1 MEAILNYLYEHCIED
16 ESCIRSYKENLY
28 FSFANFNVII
38 CYSGIEEELLEGAF
52 RLSEVDFTLFQSEHL
67 KEVRIE
73 STVSLDSIEDGV
85 EKSLSWQMYFLL
97 QKIGGQFGQD
107 SIAYYNIG
115 TLCVDDGGGGC
126 AELYEYG
133 YQIKIAEQYR
143 QNLDF
148 YRFLMTGIKWGE
160 DDCDIPDFYGRFVLK
175 DNSDVKILPSNTKL
189 RRLGYFKLLLKML
202 EERPV
207 PFSQLNQR
215 FERYCQEYNEAL
227 EGYKNSK
234 GNVVVTKTGNSA
246 KPYTEMALN
255 LGLIHHAAGICEVGK
270 FGKVYNILKER
281 TIEDN
286 PFALSKYDVVFF
298 LELLLKE
305 DFCFLFVI
313 LEEAYINPNPSY
325 TGLRGKFKEL
335 LLERI
340 NSMMSEVEKGNMAKI
355 LKLKLVA
362 QRIKE
367 WKKPEVYMEHVLM
380 PRLNWLYDLNLINL
394 KDNLSYDLSE
404 SGTRLFRHLVI
415 WNDLGGRKIVSSI
428 VFLNKY
434 YLKMVNSVFAFNK
447 PFKGAETFGNIQM
460 HLDESF
466 RLFRTLAPNRVT
478 FSLFASYT
486 KLMMFWHDE
495 GCCDT
500 EDLKEVFEQR
510 QLPGY
515 IYKYQEH
522 YKDGYIERK

>member
-1 MEAILNYLYEHCIED
+1 MEAILNYLYENCIEE
-16 ESCIRSYKENLY
+16 ESCIRLYNEDLY
-28 FSFANFNVII
+28 FSFAHFNVVV
-38 CYSGIEEELLEGAF
+38 CYSGIEEELFEDAF
-52 RLSEVDFTLFQSEHL
+52 RLSEVDFSLFRPEHL

-73 STVSLDSIEDGV
+73 STVSLDSIEEGV
-85 EKSLSWQMYFLL
+85 KKSVSCQMYLLL
-97 QKIGGQFGQD
+97 QKIEGRFGPD
-107 SIAYYNIG
+107 SIVCYNIG
-115 TLCVDDGGGGC
+115 TLCVDDGGGMC
-126 AELYEYG
+126 PELSEYG
-133 YQIKIAEQYR
+133 YRIKIAEPYR
-143 QNLDF
+143 QDLDF
-148 YRFLMTGIKWGE
+148 YHFLMAEIEWRG
-160 DDCDIPDFYGRFVLK
+160 DDFDIPDFYGKSVLK

-227 EGYKNSK
+227 EGYKNTK

-255 LGLIHHAAGICEVGK
+255 LGLIHHAAGIGEVGK
-270 FGKVYNILKER
+270 FGKVYNILKEK
-281 TIEDN
+281 TTVDN
-286 PFALSKYDVVFF
+286 PFVLSKYDVVFF
-298 LELLLKE
+298 LEILLKE
-305 DFCFLFVI
+305 DFYFLFVI
-313 LEEAYINPNPSY
+313 LEEAFINPGPSY
-325 TGLRGKFKEL
+325 NSLRVKFKEL

-340 NSMMSEVEKGNMAKI
+340 NSMIAEGEKGNMAKM
-355 LKLKLVA
+355 LKLKAVA

-380 PRLNWLYDLNLINL
+380 PRLNWLYDLDLINL
-394 KDNLSYDLSE
+394 KDDLSYDLSE
-404 SGTRLFRHLVI
+404 SGKRLFRHLVI
-415 WNDLGGRKIVSSI
+415 WNDLAARKIVSP
-428 VFLNKY
+428 VAFLDKY
-434 YLKMVNSVFAFNK
+434 YLKMVNSVFAFDK
-447 PFKGAETFGNIQM
+447 PFKGPETLGKIQV

-486 KLMMFWHDE
+486 KLMMFWQEE
-495 GCCDT
+495 GCWDT

-510 QLPGY
+510 RLPGY